1 MSKVA
6 EVECMLEKEKE
17 LISCKILI
25 NTLQTKLAKFTVK
38 NLEAELARRAKS
50 GAYNHV
56 RIRHNERMEEEYDQF
71 LREVK

>member
-6 EVECMLEKEKE
+6 EVECIIDMMLQKEKE
-17 LISCKILI
+17 LLSCKILI
-25 NTLQTKLAKFTVK
+25 NTLQTELAQFTVK
-38 NLEAELARRAKS
+38 NFEA
-50 GAYNHV
+50 GPYNHV